1 MKIVILDYVELLDNS
16 IICTSYSQKEIK
28 KKLNSKSKFSLV
40 KKIKF
45 INV

>member
-1 MKIVILDYVELLDNS
+1 MKIVILDYLELLDNS
-16 IICTSYSQKEIK
+16 IISTYYSQKKIK
-28 KKLNSKSKFSLV
+28 KKLNSKSKFFLV